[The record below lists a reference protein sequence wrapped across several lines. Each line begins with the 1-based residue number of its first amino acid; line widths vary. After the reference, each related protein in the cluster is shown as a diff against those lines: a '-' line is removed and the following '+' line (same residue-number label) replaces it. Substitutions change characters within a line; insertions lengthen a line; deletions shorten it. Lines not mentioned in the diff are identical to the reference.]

1 MLQIMLKEQVEK
13 LKTQVKDLTEERDKT
28 IEQFEAN
35 EKMWKS
41 KNTKSQNDLKGF
53 LEMNQSLKDD
63 NKDLMIQLDK
73 YIKRVKQLEN
83 EVDREKEEVKRVELS
98 VHDLKKD
105 KNDLMDQV
113 TDYKSEIQK
122 LNKKQVE
129 L

>member
-1 MLQIMLKEQVEK
+1 MLKEQVEK

-73 YIKRVKQLEN
+73 YIKRVK
-83 EVDREKEEVKRVELS
+83 
-98 VHDLKKD
+98 
-105 KNDLMDQV
+105 
-113 TDYKSEIQK
+113 
-122 LNKKQVE
+122 
-129 L
+129 